1 MTEQPIP
8 AGGPALGS
16 APEGPAHAK
25 RRIPLIAKVYGVL
38 CILSSTVVLSLTA
51 VIAVGFVWGFIQGR
65 IDLDFGTSAANL
77 IIFGAEMALAVAW
90 FALMLILGINLLRNK
105 RRGAAQTAEAATFV
119 ALGVIAC
126 DIMLN
131 GIGGLNIP
139 FILIM
144 VVPIVLASWLDPS
157 LAQERELQRKLRD
170 METRE
175 QAEEG
180 TLGLDETG
188 KGYITLNFFNLFWI
202 FVVASIIGLVL
213 ETIYHFA
220 VVDPG
225 HYQDRAGL
233 LFGPFSPIY
242 GVGAVL
248 MTMALNR
255 FHKAPLVVVFL
266 VSAVIGGLFEFVA
279 SWFFQFAFG
288 LVAWDYT
295 GSTLFGLAPDPIAIL
310 FQGRTST
317 LFMCMWGVLGLA
329 WIKIFLPWMLRL
341 VNLIPWNWRY
351 TLTAVCATLMVADC
365 VMTLL
370 SFDCWYERM
379 AGNQPESAMEQFMA
393 RNFDNHY
400 MADRFQS
407 MSINPEDATRAGK

>member
-1 MTEQPIP
+1 MTDQPIP
-8 AGGPALGS
+8 AEGPALS
-16 APEGPAHAK
+16 DAAPEK

-38 CILSSTVVLSLTA
+38 CILSSTAVLTIA
-51 VIAVGFVWGFIQGR
+51 AIIAVGFVWAFIHGGVD
-65 IDLDFGTSAANL
+65 IDIQTSAANV
-77 IIFGAEMALAVAW
+77 IIFAAQMALLVAL
-90 FALMLILGINLLRNK
+90 FVLLLVLGINLLRNR
-105 RRGAAQTAEAATFV
+105 RRGAAQTAEAAAFV
-119 ALGVIAC
+119 TTGVIAC

-131 GIGGLNIP
+131 GINEVGIP
-139 FILIM
+139 ILVIL
-144 VVPIVLASWLDPS
+144 VVSIVLASWLDPS
-157 LAQERELQRKLRD
+157 LIQERELQRKLRD
-170 METRE
+170 MEARE

-202 FVVASIIGLVL
+202 FVAASIIGLVL

-255 FHKAPLVVVFL
+255 FHKAPLAVVFL
-266 VSAVIGGLFEFVA
+266 VSAVIGGLFEFLA

-288 LVAWDYT
+288 ILAWDYT
-295 GSTLFGLAPDPIAIL
+295 GSTLFGLCPDPIAIL
-310 FQGRTST
+310 FQGRTSA
-317 LFMCMWGVLGLA
+317 LFMCMWGVLGVA
-329 WIKIFLPWMLRL
+329 WIKLLLPWMLHL

-351 TLTAVCATLMVADC
+351 TLTAVCAALMAADC

-379 AGNQPESAMEQFMA
+379 AGNVPESAMEQFMA
-393 RNFDNHY
+393 RNFDNAY
-400 MADRFQS
+400 MAERFQS
-407 MSINPEDATRAGK
+407 MSLNPEDATRNALP

>member
-1 MTEQPIP
+1 MTDQPIP
-8 AGGPALGS
+8 AEGPALS
-16 APEGPAHAK
+16 DAAPEK

-38 CILSSTVVLSLTA
+38 CILSSTAVLTIAA
-51 VIAVGFVWGFIQGR
+51 VIAVGFVWAFVHGGVDIDIQ
-65 IDLDFGTSAANL
+65 TSAANI
-77 IIFGAEMALAVAW
+77 IIFAAQMALFVAL
-90 FALMLILGINLLRNK
+90 FVLLLVLGINLLRNR
-105 RRGAAQTAEAATFV
+105 RRGAAQTAEAAAFV
-119 ALGVIAC
+119 TTGVIAC

-131 GIGGLNIP
+131 GINEVGIP
-139 FILIM
+139 ILVIL
-144 VVPIVLASWLDPS
+144 VVSIVLASWLDPS
-157 LAQERELQRKLRD
+157 LIQERELQRKLRD
-170 METRE
+170 MEARE

-255 FHKAPLVVVFL
+255 FHKAPLAVVFL
-266 VSAVIGGLFEFVA
+266 VSAVIGGLFEFLA

-288 LVAWDYT
+288 ILAWDYT
-295 GSTLFGLAPDPIAIL
+295 GSTLFGLCPDPIAIL
-310 FQGRTST
+310 FQGRTSA
-317 LFMCMWGVLGLA
+317 LFMCMWGVLGVA
-329 WIKIFLPWMLRL
+329 WIRLLLPWMLHL

-351 TLTAVCATLMVADC
+351 TLTAVCAALMVADC

-379 AGNQPESAMEQFMA
+379 AGNAPESAMEQFMA
-393 RNFDNHY
+393 RNFDNAY
-400 MADRFQS
+400 MAERFQS
-407 MSINPEDATRAGK
+407 MSLNPEDATRNALP

>member
-8 AGGPALGS
+8 A
-16 APEGPAHAK
+16 EGPAIGDAAPEK

-38 CILSSTVVLSLTA
+38 CIVSSVAVLSLATFL
-51 VIAVGFVWGFIQGR
+51 AVGYIWAFVRGEVNLDIQ
-65 IDLDFGTSAANL
+65 TSAANF
-77 IIFGAEMALAVAW
+77 IIFIAQMALFVAL
-90 FALMLILGINLLRNK
+90 FVLLLVLGINLLRDR
-105 RRGAAQTAEAATFV
+105 RRGAAQTAEAAAFV
-119 ALGVIAC
+119 TAGVIAC

-131 GIGGLNIP
+131 GISSVSIP
-139 FILIM
+139 IL
-144 VVPIVLASWLDPS
+144 VVLVVSIVLASWLDPS
-157 LAQERELQRKLRD
+157 LIQERELHRKLRD

-175 QAEEG
+175 EAEEG
-180 TLGLDETG
+180 TLGLDKTG

-202 FVVASIIGLVL
+202 FTVASIIGLVI

-220 VVDPG
+220 VVNPG
-225 HYQDRAGL
+225 HFQDRAGL

-266 VSAVIGGLFEFVA
+266 VSAVIGGVFEYLA

-288 LVAWDYT
+288 ILAWDYT
-295 GSTLFGLAPDPIAIL
+295 GSTLFGLCPDPIAIF

-317 LFMCMWGVLGLA
+317 YFMCMWGLLGIA
-329 WIKIFLPWMLRL
+329 WIKLLLPWMLHL

-351 TLTAVCATLMVADC
+351 TLTAICATLMVADC

-379 AGNQPESAMEQFMA
+379 AGNQPTSAMEQFMA
-393 RNFDNHY
+393 RNFDNEF

-407 MSINPEDATRAGK
+407 MSLNPEDATRHAR

>member
-1 MTEQPIP
+1 MTDQPIP
-8 AGGPALGS
+8 AEGPALS
-16 APEGPAHAK
+16 DAAPEK

-38 CILSSTVVLSLTA
+38 CILSSTAVLTIAA
-51 VIAVGFVWGFIQGR
+51 VIAVGFVWAFIHGGVD
-65 IDLDFGTSAANL
+65 IDIQTSAANI
-77 IIFGAEMALAVAW
+77 IIFAAQMALFVAL
-90 FALMLILGINLLRNK
+90 FVLLLVLGINLLRN
-105 RRGAAQTAEAATFV
+105 RQRGAAQTAEAAAFV
-119 ALGVIAC
+119 TTGVIAC

-131 GIGGLNIP
+131 GINEVGIP
-139 FILIM
+139 ILVIL
-144 VVPIVLASWLDPS
+144 VVSIVLASWLDPS
-157 LAQERELQRKLRD
+157 LIQERELQRKLRD
-170 METRE
+170 MEARE

-255 FHKAPLVVVFL
+255 FHKAPLAVVFL
-266 VSAVIGGLFEFVA
+266 VSAVIGGLFEFLA

-288 LVAWDYT
+288 ILAWDYT
-295 GSTLFGLAPDPIAIL
+295 GSTLFGLCPDPIAIL
-310 FQGRTST
+310 FQGRTSA
-317 LFMCMWGVLGLA
+317 LFMCMWGVLGVA
-329 WIKIFLPWMLRL
+329 WIKLLLPWMLHL

-351 TLTAVCATLMVADC
+351 TLTAVCAALMAADC

-379 AGNQPESAMEQFMA
+379 AGNVPESAMEQFMA
-393 RNFDNHY
+393 RNFDNQY
-400 MADRFQS
+400 MAERFQS
-407 MSINPEDATRAGK
+407 MSLNPEDATRNALP

>member
-1 MTEQPIP
+1 MTELPTP
-8 AGGPALGS
+8 ADGPS
-16 APEGPAHAK
+16 AAAPD
-25 RRIPLIAKVYGVL
+25 RYRIPLIAKVYGVL
-38 CILSSTVVLSLTA
+38 CIVSGSAALILAVVLATIFLWGLLRGEFQLT
-51 VIAVGFVWGFIQGR
+51 
-65 IDLDFGTSAANL
+65 LESSAANL
-77 IIFGAEMALAVAW
+77 IIFICEMALLVAL
-90 FALMLILGINLLRNK
+90 FSLLLVLGIRLLLDK
-105 RRGAAQTAEAATFV
+105 RRGAAQTAEAAAFV
-119 ALGVIAC
+119 TTGIIAC
-126 DIMLN
+126 DIMLD
-131 GIGGLNIP
+131 GINEVKIP
-139 FILIM
+139 LLVFLVIT
-144 VVPIVLASWLDPS
+144 IVLASWLDPS
-157 LAQERELQRKLRD
+157 LTQERALQRKLRD

-202 FVVASIIGLVL
+202 FAVASVIGLVL
-213 ETIYHFA
+213 ETAYHFA

-225 HYQDRAGL
+225 HLQDRAGL

-255 FHKAPLVVVFL
+255 FHHAPLIMVFL
-266 VSAVIGGLFEFVA
+266 VSAAIGGVFEYLA

-288 LVAWDYT
+288 ILAWDYT
-295 GSTLFGLAPDPIAIL
+295 GSTLFGLCPDPVAIL

-317 LFMCMWGVLGLA
+317 LFMCMWGTLGIVWTKLL
-329 WIKIFLPWMLRL
+329 LPWMLRL

-351 TLTAVCATLMVADC
+351 TLTGLCAALMAVDC

-379 AGNQPESAMEQFMA
+379 AGNQPESAMEHFMA
-393 RNFDNHY
+393 RNFDNEY

-407 MSINPEDATRAGK
+407 MSLNPEDATRNAL

>member
-1 MTEQPIP
+1 MTDQPIP
-8 AGGPALGS
+8 AEGPALS
-16 APEGPAHAK
+16 DAAPEK

-38 CILSSTVVLSLTA
+38 CILSSTAVLTIA
-51 VIAVGFVWGFIQGR
+51 AIIAVGFVWAFIHGGVD
-65 IDLDFGTSAANL
+65 IDIQTSAANV
-77 IIFGAEMALAVAW
+77 IIFAAQMALLVAL
-90 FALMLILGINLLRNK
+90 FVLLLVLGINLLRNR
-105 RRGAAQTAEAATFV
+105 RRGAAQTAEAAAFV
-119 ALGVIAC
+119 TTGVIAC

-131 GIGGLNIP
+131 GINEVGIP
-139 FILIM
+139 ILVIL
-144 VVPIVLASWLDPS
+144 VVSIVLASWLDPS
-157 LAQERELQRKLRD
+157 LIQERELQRKLRD
-170 METRE
+170 MEARE

-255 FHKAPLVVVFL
+255 FHKAPLAVVFL
-266 VSAVIGGLFEFVA
+266 VSAVIGGLFEFLA

-288 LVAWDYT
+288 ILAWDYT
-295 GSTLFGLAPDPIAIL
+295 GSTLFGLCPDPIAIL
-310 FQGRTST
+310 FQGRTSA
-317 LFMCMWGVLGLA
+317 LFMCMWGVLGVA
-329 WIKIFLPWMLRL
+329 WIKLLLPWMLHL

-351 TLTAVCATLMVADC
+351 TLTAVCAALMAADC

-379 AGNQPESAMEQFMA
+379 AGNVPESAMEQFMA
-393 RNFDNHY
+393 RNFDNAY
-400 MADRFQS
+400 MAERFQS
-407 MSINPEDATRAGK
+407 MSLNPEDATRNALP

>member
-1 MTEQPIP
+1 MTDQPIP
-8 AGGPALGS
+8 AEGPALS
-16 APEGPAHAK
+16 DAAPEK

-38 CILSSTVVLSLTA
+38 CILSSTAVLAIAA
-51 VIAVGFVWGFIQGR
+51 VIAVGFVWAFIHGGVD
-65 IDLDFGTSAANL
+65 IDIQTSAANI
-77 IIFGAEMALAVAW
+77 IIFAAQMALFVAL
-90 FALMLILGINLLRNK
+90 FVLLLVLGINLLRNR
-105 RRGAAQTAEAATFV
+105 RRGAAQTAEAAAFV
-119 ALGVIAC
+119 TTGVIAC

-131 GIGGLNIP
+131 GISEVGIP
-139 FILIM
+139 ILVIL
-144 VVPIVLASWLDPS
+144 VVSIALASWLDPS
-157 LAQERELQRKLRD
+157 LIQERELQRKLRD
-170 METRE
+170 MEARE

-255 FHKAPLVVVFL
+255 FHKAPLAAVFL
-266 VSAVIGGLFEFVA
+266 VSAVIGGLFEFLA

-288 LVAWDYT
+288 ILAWDYT
-295 GSTLFGLAPDPIAIL
+295 GSTLFGLCPDPIAIL
-310 FQGRTST
+310 FQGRTSA
-317 LFMCMWGVLGLA
+317 LFMCMWGVLGVA
-329 WIKIFLPWMLRL
+329 WIKLLLPWMLHL

-351 TLTAVCATLMVADC
+351 TLTAVCAALMAADC

-379 AGNQPESAMEQFMA
+379 AGNVPESAMEQFMA
-393 RNFDNHY
+393 RNFDNQY
-400 MADRFQS
+400 MAERFQS
-407 MSINPEDATRAGK
+407 MSLNPEDATRNALP

>member
-1 MTEQPIP
+1 MTDPTIL
-8 AGGPALGS
+8 ADGPAFDEA
-16 APEGPAHAK
+16 APKK

-38 CILSSTVVLSLTA
+38 CIIASVAVLPFAALM
-51 VIAVGFVWGFIQGR
+51 IVGFVWAFARGEIS
-65 IDLDFGTSAANL
+65 LDIEVSAANL
-77 IIFGAEMALAVAW
+77 IIFGCEMALSL
-90 FALMLILGINLLRNK
+90 ALFVLLLVLGIRLLRDL
-105 RRGAAQTAEAATFV
+105 RRGAAQTAEAAAFV
-119 ALGVIAC
+119 TAGVIAC

-131 GIGGLNIP
+131 GITEVGIP
-139 FILIM
+139 ILVIL
-144 VVPIVLASWLDPS
+144 VISIVLASWLDPS
-157 LAQERELQRKLRD
+157 LIEERELQRKLRD
-170 METRE
+170 MEVRE
-175 QAEEG
+175 QAEDG

-202 FVVASIIGLVL
+202 FVAASVIGLVL

-255 FHKAPLVVVFL
+255 FHRAPLIVVFL
-266 VSAVIGGLFEFVA
+266 VSAVIGGLFEYLA

-288 LVAWDYT
+288 ILAWDYT
-295 GSTLFGLAPDPIAIL
+295 GTTLFGLCPDPIAIF

-317 LFMCMWGVLGLA
+317 LFMCMWGVLGVA
-329 WIKIFLPWMLRL
+329 WIKLLLPWMLHL

-351 TLTAVCATLMVADC
+351 TLTTVCAALMVADC

-379 AGNQPESAMEQFMA
+379 AGNTPDSAMEQFMA
-393 RNFDNHY
+393 RNFDNAY

-407 MSINPEDATRAGK
+407 MSLNPDDATRNNLR

>member
-1 MTEQPIP
+1 MTDQPIP
-8 AGGPALGS
+8 AEGPALS
-16 APEGPAHAK
+16 DAAPEK

-38 CILSSTVVLSLTA
+38 CILSSTAVLTIA
-51 VIAVGFVWGFIQGR
+51 AIIAVGFVWAFIHGGVD
-65 IDLDFGTSAANL
+65 IDIQTSAANI
-77 IIFGAEMALAVAW
+77 IIFAAQMALFVAL
-90 FALMLILGINLLRNK
+90 FVLLLVLGINLLRNR
-105 RRGAAQTAEAATFV
+105 RRGAAQTAEAAAFV
-119 ALGVIAC
+119 TTGVIAC

-131 GIGGLNIP
+131 GINEVGIP
-139 FILIM
+139 ILVIL
-144 VVPIVLASWLDPS
+144 VVSIVLASWLDPS
-157 LAQERELQRKLRD
+157 LIQERELQRKLRD
-170 METRE
+170 MEARE

-255 FHKAPLVVVFL
+255 FHKAPLAVVFL
-266 VSAVIGGLFEFVA
+266 VSAVIGGLFEFLA

-288 LVAWDYT
+288 ILAWDYT
-295 GSTLFGLAPDPIAIL
+295 GSTLFGLCPDPIAIL
-310 FQGRTST
+310 FQGRTSA
-317 LFMCMWGVLGLA
+317 LFMCMWGVLGVA
-329 WIKIFLPWMLRL
+329 WIRLLLPWMLHL

-351 TLTAVCATLMVADC
+351 TLTAVCAALMVADC

-379 AGNQPESAMEQFMA
+379 AGNAPESAMEQFMA
-393 RNFDNHY
+393 RNFDNAY
-400 MADRFQS
+400 MAERFQS
-407 MSINPEDATRAGK
+407 MSLNPEDATRNALP

>member
-1 MTEQPIP
+1 MTHQPIP
-8 AGGPALGS
+8 ADGPALGDA
-16 APEGPAHAK
+16 APKK

-38 CILSSTVVLSLTA
+38 CILSSTAVLTVA
-51 VIAVGFVWGFIQGR
+51 AIIVVGFVWGFIQGK
-65 IDLDFGTSAANL
+65 INLNLETSAANL
-77 IIFGAEMALAVAW
+77 IIFGAEMAL
-90 FALMLILGINLLRNK
+90 FIALFVLLLVLGINLLRDR
-105 RRGAAQTAEAATFV
+105 RRGAAQTAEAAAFV
-119 ALGVIAC
+119 TTGVIVC

-131 GIGGLNIP
+131 GISQVGIP
-139 FILIM
+139 IL
-144 VVPIVLASWLDPS
+144 VVLVISIVLASWLDPS
-157 LAQERELQRKLRD
+157 LIQERELQRKLRD

-175 QAEEG
+175 QAEDG

-202 FVVASIIGLVL
+202 FVVASVIGLVL

-255 FHKAPLVVVFL
+255 FHKAPLIVVFL
-266 VSAVIGGLFEFVA
+266 VSAVIGGLFEFLA

-288 LVAWDYT
+288 ILAWDYT
-295 GSTLFGLAPDPIAIL
+295 GSTLFGLVPDPIAIL

-317 LFMCMWGVLGLA
+317 LFMCMWGVLGMA
-329 WIKIFLPWMLRL
+329 WIKLLLPWMLHL

-351 TLTAVCATLMVADC
+351 TLTAVCAALMVADC

-379 AGNQPESAMEQFMA
+379 AGNEPASAMEQFMA
-393 RNFDNHY
+393 RNFDNQF
-400 MADRFQS
+400 MAERFQS
-407 MSINPEDATRAGK
+407 MSLNPEDATRNALP

>member
-1 MTEQPIP
+1 MTDQPIP
-8 AGGPALGS
+8 AEGPALS
-16 APEGPAHAK
+16 DAAPEK

-38 CILSSTVVLSLTA
+38 CILSSTAVLTIA
-51 VIAVGFVWGFIQGR
+51 AIIAVGFVWAFVHGGVDIDIQ
-65 IDLDFGTSAANL
+65 TSAANI
-77 IIFGAEMALAVAW
+77 IIFAAQMALFVAL
-90 FALMLILGINLLRNK
+90 FVLLLVLGINLLRNR
-105 RRGAAQTAEAATFV
+105 RRGAAQTAEAAAFV
-119 ALGVIAC
+119 TTGVIAC

-131 GIGGLNIP
+131 GINEVGIP
-139 FILIM
+139 ILVIL
-144 VVPIVLASWLDPS
+144 VVSIVLASWLDPS
-157 LAQERELQRKLRD
+157 LIQERELQRKLRD
-170 METRE
+170 MEARE

-255 FHKAPLVVVFL
+255 FHKAPLAVVFL
-266 VSAVIGGLFEFVA
+266 VSAVIGGLFEFLA

-288 LVAWDYT
+288 ILAWDYT
-295 GSTLFGLAPDPIAIL
+295 GSTLFGLCPDPIAIL
-310 FQGRTST
+310 FQGRTSA
-317 LFMCMWGVLGLA
+317 LFMCMWGVLGVA
-329 WIKIFLPWMLRL
+329 WIRLLLPWMLHL

-351 TLTAVCATLMVADC
+351 TLTAVCAALMVADC

-379 AGNQPESAMEQFMA
+379 AGNAPESAMEQFMA
-393 RNFDNHY
+393 RNFDNAY
-400 MADRFQS
+400 MAERFQS
-407 MSINPEDATRAGK
+407 MSLNPEDATRNALP

>member
-1 MTEQPIP
+1 MTDQPIP
-8 AGGPALGS
+8 AEGPALS
-16 APEGPAHAK
+16 DAAPEK

-38 CILSSTVVLSLTA
+38 CILSSTAVLTIAA
-51 VIAVGFVWGFIQGR
+51 VIAVGFVWAFVHGGVDIDIQ
-65 IDLDFGTSAANL
+65 TSAANI
-77 IIFGAEMALAVAW
+77 IIFAAQMALFVAL
-90 FALMLILGINLLRNK
+90 FVLLLVLGINLLRNR
-105 RRGAAQTAEAATFV
+105 RRGAAQTAEAAAFV
-119 ALGVIAC
+119 TTGVIAC
-126 DIMLN
+126 AILLN
-131 GIGGLNIP
+131 GISAVGIP
-139 FILIM
+139 ILVIL
-144 VVPIVLASWLDPS
+144 VVSIVLASWLDPS
-157 LAQERELQRKLRD
+157 LIQERELQRKLRD
-170 METRE
+170 MEARE

-255 FHKAPLVVVFL
+255 FHKAPLAVVFL
-266 VSAVIGGLFEFVA
+266 VSAVIGGLFEFLA

-288 LVAWDYT
+288 ILAWDYT
-295 GSTLFGLAPDPIAIL
+295 GSTLFGLCPDPIAIL
-310 FQGRTST
+310 FQGRTSA
-317 LFMCMWGVLGLA
+317 LFMCMWGVLGVA
-329 WIKIFLPWMLRL
+329 WIRLLLPWMLHL

-351 TLTAVCATLMVADC
+351 TLTAVCAALMVADC

-379 AGNQPESAMEQFMA
+379 AGNAPESAMEQFMA
-393 RNFDNHY
+393 RNFDNAY
-400 MADRFQS
+400 MAERFQS
-407 MSINPEDATRAGK
+407 MSLNPEDATRNALP

>member
-1 MTEQPIP
+1 MTDQPIP
-8 AGGPALGS
+8 AEGPALS
-16 APEGPAHAK
+16 DAAPEK

-38 CILSSTVVLSLTA
+38 CILSSTAVLTIA
-51 VIAVGFVWGFIQGR
+51 AIIAVGFVWAFIHGGVD
-65 IDLDFGTSAANL
+65 IDIQTSAANV
-77 IIFGAEMALAVAW
+77 IIFAAQMALLVAL
-90 FALMLILGINLLRNK
+90 FVLLLVLGINLLRNR
-105 RRGAAQTAEAATFV
+105 RRGAAQTAEAAAFV
-119 ALGVIAC
+119 TTGVIAC

-131 GIGGLNIP
+131 GINEVGIP
-139 FILIM
+139 ILVIL
-144 VVPIVLASWLDPS
+144 VVSIVLASWLDPS
-157 LAQERELQRKLRD
+157 LIQERELQRKLRD
-170 METRE
+170 MEARE

-255 FHKAPLVVVFL
+255 FHKAPLAVVFL
-266 VSAVIGGLFEFVA
+266 VSAVIGGLFEFLA

-288 LVAWDYT
+288 ILAWDYT
-295 GSTLFGLAPDPIAIL
+295 GSTLFGLCPDPIAIL
-310 FQGRTST
+310 FQGRTSA
-317 LFMCMWGVLGLA
+317 LFMCMWGVLGVA
-329 WIKIFLPWMLRL
+329 WIRLLLPWMLHL

-351 TLTAVCATLMVADC
+351 TLTAVCAALMAADC

-379 AGNQPESAMEQFMA
+379 AGNVPESAMEQFMA
-393 RNFDNHY
+393 RNFDNAY
-400 MADRFQS
+400 MAERFQS
-407 MSINPEDATRAGK
+407 MSLNPEDATRNALP

>member
-1 MTEQPIP
+1 MTDQPIP
-8 AGGPALGS
+8 AEGPALS
-16 APEGPAHAK
+16 DAAPEK

-38 CILSSTVVLSLTA
+38 CILSSTGVLTIA
-51 VIAVGFVWGFIQGR
+51 AIIAVGFAWAFVHGEIELDIQ
-65 IDLDFGTSAANL
+65 TSAANV
-77 IIFGAEMALAVAW
+77 IIFGVQMALLVAL
-90 FALMLILGINLLRNK
+90 FVLLLVLGINLLRNR
-105 RRGAAQTAEAATFV
+105 RRGAAQTAEAAAFV
-119 ALGVIAC
+119 TVGVITC

-131 GIGGLNIP
+131 GINEVGIP
-139 FILIM
+139 ILVIL
-144 VVPIVLASWLDPS
+144 VVSIVLASWLDPS
-157 LAQERELQRKLRD
+157 LIQERELQRKLRD

-225 HYQDRAGL
+225 HFQDRAGL

-255 FHKAPLVVVFL
+255 FHKAPLAVVFL
-266 VSAVIGGLFEFVA
+266 VSAVIGGLFEFLA

-288 LVAWDYT
+288 ILAWDYT
-295 GSTLFGLAPDPIAIL
+295 GSTLFGLCPDPIAIF
-310 FQGRTST
+310 FQGRTSA
-317 LFMCMWGVLGLA
+317 LFMCMWGVLGVA
-329 WIKIFLPWMLRL
+329 WIRLILPWMLHL

-351 TLTAVCATLMVADC
+351 TLTAVCAALMVADC

-379 AGNQPESAMEQFMA
+379 AGNVPESAMEQFMA
-393 RNFDNHY
+393 RNFDNQY
-400 MADRFQS
+400 MAERFQS
-407 MSINPEDATRAGK
+407 MSLNPEDATRNALP

>member
-1 MTEQPIP
+1 MTHQSVL
-8 AGGPALGS
+8 AHGPA
-16 APEGPAHAK
+16 PDKPAAEK
-25 RRIPLIAKVYGVL
+25 ARIPLIAKIYGVL
-38 CILSSTVVLSLTA
+38 CIIASVGALSLGVLA
-51 VIAVGFVWGFIQGR
+51 AIWFVLAFVGGKINLEVEV
-65 IDLDFGTSAANL
+65 SAANL
-77 IIFGAEMALAVAW
+77 IIFSTEMALSL
-90 FALMLILGINLLRNK
+90 ALFVLLLVLGINLLRNR
-105 RRGAAQTAEAATFV
+105 RRGAAQTAEAAAFV
-119 ALGVIAC
+119 TTGVIAC
-126 DIMLN
+126 DIMLT
-131 GIGGLNIP
+131 GIGGINIP
-139 FILIM
+139 LIVIL
-144 VVPIVLASWLDPS
+144 VVSIVLASWLDPS

-202 FVVASIIGLVL
+202 FVVASVIGLVI

-255 FHKAPLVVVFL
+255 FHHAHLIVIFL
-266 VSAVIGGLFEFVA
+266 VSAIIGGVFEYLA
-279 SWFFQFAFG
+279 GWFFQFAFG
-288 LVAWDYT
+288 LLAWDYT
-295 GSTLFGLAPDPIAIL
+295 GATLFGLWPDPIAIL
-310 FQGRTST
+310 FQGRTSAM
-317 LFMCMWGVLGLA
+317 FMCMWGALGVA
-329 WIKIFLPWMLRL
+329 WTKLLLPWMLHL

-351 TLTAVCATLMVADC
+351 TLTAVFAVLMAADC
-365 VMTLL
+365 LMTLL

-379 AGNQPESAMEQFMA
+379 AGNEPSSAMEQFMA
-393 RNFDNHY
+393 HNFDSEF

-407 MSINPEDATRAGK
+407 MSINPDDATRKALS

>member
-1 MTEQPIP
+1 MTHQPVP
-8 AGGPALGS
+8 ADGPATAG
-16 APEGPAHAK
+16 AAAK

-38 CILSSTVVLSLTA
+38 CIVTSIAALALSVL
-51 VIAVGFVWGFIQGR
+51 IIVGFTWAFFRGTLDLS
-65 IDLDFGTSAANL
+65 IDTSVANL
-77 IIFGAEMALAVAW
+77 IIFIVETALSL
-90 FALMLILGINLLRNK
+90 ALFVLLLVLGINLLRNR
-105 RRGAAQTAEAATFV
+105 RRGAAQTAEAASFATT
-119 ALGVIAC
+119 GVIAC
-126 DIMLN
+126 EIMLN
-131 GIGGLNIP
+131 GISGLNVPIIV
-139 FILIM
+139 IL
-144 VVPIVLASWLDPS
+144 VVSIVLASWLDPS
-157 LAQERELQRKLRD
+157 LTQERELQRKLRD

-188 KGYITLNFFNLFWI
+188 RGYITLNFFNLFWI
-202 FVVASIIGLVL
+202 FVVASVIGLVL
-213 ETIYHFA
+213 ETIYH
-220 VVDPG
+220 VVIVDPG

-295 GSTLFGLAPDPIAIL
+295 GSTLFGLCPDPVAVL

-329 WIKIFLPWMLRL
+329 WIKLLLPWMLRL

-351 TLTAVCATLMVADC
+351 TLTTICAALMVADC
-365 VMTLL
+365 MMTLL

-393 RNFDNHY
+393 RNFDNEY
-400 MADRFQS
+400 MAERFQS
-407 MSINPEDATRAGK
+407 MTINPADATRAGR